1 MLGLSLE
8 EAKIYFESYEGLR
21 VDADALHIVD
31 GEKGVYVK
39 YGNLAR
45 WRKIQIVYQ
54 NEEYMLVAEDGK
66 VGTDNE
72 LRMFDEVIVEG
83 TDLRDGKILS

>member
-1 MLGLSLE
+1 VTGVQTCALPIL
-8 EAKIYFESYEGLR
+8 
-21 VDADALHIVD
+21 DADALHIVD

-54 NEEYMLVAEDGK
+54 NEEYLLVAEDGK

-83 TDLRDGKILS
+83 TDLKDGKILS

>member
-1 MLGLSLE
+1 M
-8 EAKIYFESYEGLR
+8 
-21 VDADALHIVD
+21 D

>member
-1 MLGLSLE
+1 M
-8 EAKIYFESYEGLR
+8 
-21 VDADALHIVD
+21 DADELHIVD

-54 NEEYMLVAEDGK
+54 SEEYLLVAEDGK

-83 TDLRDGKILS
+83 TDLKDGKILS